1 MNVDK
6 EQNTNIDYRT
16 MILNESIMKY
26 LKDHYGLSSNGYT
39 AEQLRQAER
48 SVLLDGLEI
57 LRFGTHW

>member
-1 MNVDK
+1 MNSDK
-6 EQNTNIDYRT
+6 EQNMIDYRT
-16 MILNESIMKY
+16 MILNESVMKY
-26 LKDHYGLSSNGYT
+26 LKDHYGISSNGYT